1 MTFRIGTDRRHPG
14 VDAARHKFG
23 DFNTE
28 RRQLH
33 SQVRGERPQR
43 RLRVGYTD
51 DDVVLTIR
59 YPANTCQPPLQPH
72 ESVSPIPVAPP
83 ATEAEFNGEAYR
95 DPQVRRTDPHNVR
108 PPYDLDGTLAV

>member
-33 SQVRGERPQR
+33 SQVRGERPLR
-43 RLRVGYTD
+43 RLRIGYTD

-72 ESVSPIPVAPP
+72 DERFADPGRP
-83 ATEAEFNGEAYR
+83 AS
-95 DPQVRRTDPHNVR
+95 D
-108 PPYDLDGTLAV
+108 